1 MPRRVTRNDVLY
13 IYIVRHFYLQEL
25 IIMLYFVETLKQYTM
40 KLLELDLLLDNFSDT
55 RLVYDNHR
63 GIIEIDDI
71 RYQFDVDIDVRFIE
85 VANYSIVVGLMM
97 IEYKYEVKHVNV
109 LINDVYEID
118 NNIEVSLTTNQ
129 YYKLEALIIEE
140 VENAYE

>member
-1 MPRRVTRNDVLY
+1 
-13 IYIVRHFYLQEL
+13 
-25 IIMLYFVETLKQYTM
+25 M

>member
-1 MPRRVTRNDVLY
+1 
-13 IYIVRHFYLQEL
+13 
-25 IIMLYFVETLKQYTM
+25 M

-71 RYQFDVDIDVRFIE
+71 HYQFDVDIDVRFD
-85 VANYSIVVGLMM
+85 VMVYDMSPGASHSY
-97 IEYKYEVKHVNV
+97 YEVKHVNV
-109 LINDVYEID
+109 LINDVYEMD
-118 NNIEVSLTTNQ
+118 NTDVDLTTHQ
-129 YYKLEALIIEE
+129 YYKLQSLIIEE

>member
-1 MPRRVTRNDVLY
+1 MPRGVTRNDVLY
-13 IYIVRHFYLQEL
+13 IYIVCHFYLQEL

-40 KLLELDLLLDNFSDT
+40 KLLELDLLLNNFSDT

>member
-40 KLLELDLLLDNFSDT
+40 KLLELDLLLNNFSDT